1 MTLEIIAA
9 FAATSIVLSLAPGP
23 DNIFVLTQS
32 AMHGPQA
39 GLMVTLGLATGL
51 LFHTAA
57 VVFGLAALIQVS
69 VAAFT
74 TLKVLGAAYLIY
86 LAWKSFR
93 AAPMETAGPEAGKSR
108 HMSSAAY
115 YRRGIIMNA
124 LNPKV
129 SIFFLAFLP
138 QFIDPVA
145 GNIEGQMLI
154 LASVF
159 FAVTL
164 VVFSVVAVVAGKL
177 GDAFAR
183 TPKVQNIINKTASAV
198 FFGLAAK
205 LLLTER

>member
-1 MTLEIIAA
+1 MTLEIMAA
-9 FAATSIVLSLAPGP
+9 FAATSVVLSLAPGP

-32 AMHGPQA
+32 AMHGSRA

-69 VAAFT
+69 VTAFT
-74 TLKVLGAAYLIY
+74 TLKVLGAAYLLY

-93 AAPMETAGPEAGKSR
+93 ATPMEASEPDGEKST
-108 HMSSAAY
+108 HMSDLAY

-138 QFIDPVA
+138 QFIDTA
-145 GNIEGQMLI
+145 SGNIEGQMLI

-159 FAVTL
+159 FAATL
-164 VVFSVVAVVAGKL
+164 VVFSVIAVVAGKL

-183 TPKVQNIINKTASAV
+183 TPKVQNVINKTAAVV

-205 LLLTER
+205 LLFTER

>member
-9 FAATSIVLSLAPGP
+9 FAATSVVLSLAPGP

-32 AMHGPQA
+32 AMHGARA

-74 TLKVLGAAYLIY
+74 TLKILGAAYLLY
-86 LAWKSFR
+86 LAWKSWR
-93 AAPMETAGPEAGKSR
+93 SAPIETNGPDAEKSS
-108 HMSSAAY
+108 HLSDLAY

-138 QFIDPVA
+138 QFIDTTR

-159 FAVTL
+159 FATTL
-164 VVFSVVAVVAGKL
+164 VVFSMVAVVAGKL

-183 TPKVQNIINKTASAV
+183 TPRVQNFINKMAAVV